1 MFEDLG
7 EQEHVFSLLD
17 EWANDRT
24 CSDLTYRTGSKSS
37 FNEEITKLIKAVE
50 SKELETIKGNSKLK
64 LGFSFQS
71 ELLAKLQLSLILSNT
86 QPKLLEN
93 LPGIKILL
101 LQAMII
107 GIDVKNDTLQL
118 LAAVGKAVKDG
129 GKSAHEKTYG
139 TDEDKKQKRA
149 KWQTWVDEEIEKH
162 NDYSFENIKKLVV
175 KNHQSDVSLAQLK
188 RYTKDTRKNKG
199 RPLSAPI

>member
-17 EWANDRT
+17 EWANDQT
-24 CSDLTYRTGSKSS
+24 DSDLTYQTGDKST
-37 FNEEITKLIKAVE
+37 FNKEITKLINAVE
-50 SKELETIKGNSKLK
+50 SKELETIKKDPKLK

-93 LPGIKILL
+93 LPAIKILL

-107 GIDVKNDTLQL
+107 SIDVKNDTLQL
-118 LAAVGKAVKDG
+118 LAAVGKAVKNG
-129 GKSAHEKTYG
+129 GRASHEKTYG
-139 TDEDKKQKRA
+139 TDDVKAQQRT
-149 KWQTWVDEEIEKH
+149 KWQTWVDDEIENHK
-162 NDYSFENIKKLVV
+162 NYSFENIKKLVA
-175 KNHQSDVSLAQLK
+175 KKHQGEVSTAQLK
-188 RYTKDTRKNKG
+188 RYTKDTRKT
-199 RPLSAPI
+199 

>member
-7 EQEHVFSLLD
+7 EQEYVFGLLD
-17 EWANDRT
+17 EWANDQT
-24 CSDLTYRTGSKSS
+24 ESDLTYQTGSKSKFS
-37 FNEEITKLIKAVE
+37 EEITKLINAVE
-50 SKELETIKGNSKLK
+50 SKELETIKKNPKLK

-71 ELLAKLQLSLILSNT
+71 ELLAKLQSSLILSNT

-129 GKSAHEKTYG
+129 GKAAHEKTYG
-139 TDEDKKQKRA
+139 TNEVKMQKRNE
-149 KWQTWVDEEIEKH
+149 WQTWVNEEIEKH
-162 NDYSFENIKKLVV
+162 PDYSFENIKKLVV
-175 KNHQSDVSLAQLK
+175 KNHKNYVSLAQLK
-188 RYTKDTRKNKG
+188 RYTKYTKKT
-199 RPLSAPI
+199 

>member
-17 EWANDRT
+17 EWANDQT
-24 CSDLTYRTGSKSS
+24 ESDLTYQTGSKSKFS
-37 FNEEITKLIKAVE
+37 EEITKLINAVE
-50 SKELETIKGNSKLK
+50 SKELETIKKNPKLK

-129 GKSAHEKTYG
+129 GKAAHEKTYG
-139 TDEDKKQKRA
+139 TDEDKTKKR
-149 KWQTWVDEEIEKH
+149 KEWQTWVDEEIEKH
-162 NDYSFENIKKLVV
+162 KDYSFENIKKLVV
-175 KNHQSDVSLAQLK
+175 KNHPGEVSEAQLK
-188 RYTKDTRKNKG
+188 RYTKDTRKT
-199 RPLSAPI
+199 